1 MPMMMESVTE
11 QVVFEEA
18 ENALWLP
25 VYTRPLHE
33 FRLRDLLRDRGIPV
47 YLPVVPD
54 FKIHNVTKNGKPYS
68 YKRQVLRPMLRSYL
82 FARLTVDE
90 RRDLWNTNSIN
101 NVWSVPREAQSDFLD
116 ELRGL
121 RLMEEL
127 AKSSKVEFRKEIR
140 VNDRF
145 VIDAPPQFAGTRGFL
160 VEKRKKFRWV
170 VRLDFLGRCIDAEI
184 DPSAYR
190 MSKID

>member
-1 MPMMMESVTE
+1 MWEPAPQE
-11 QVVFEEA
+11 VVFAEA
-18 ENALWLP
+18 EDALWLP

-33 FRLRDLLRDRGIPV
+33 FRLYDRLRERGIPA

-54 FKIHNVTKNGKPYS
+54 FKVHNVTKNGKPYS

-82 FARLTVDE
+82 FARMTADE
-90 RRDLWNTNSIN
+90 RRELWRSNSVN
-101 NVWSVPREAQSDFLD
+101 NVWEVPREAQSAFLD

-127 AKSSKVEFRKEIR
+127 AKSSPLEFRKELR
-140 VNDRF
+140 VSDRF
-145 VIDAPPQFAGTRGFL
+145 VIEAPAQFAGTRGFL

-170 VRLDFLGRCIDAEI
+170 VRLDFLGRFIDAEI
-184 DPSAYR
+184 DPSVYR
-190 MSKID
+190 MSRIE